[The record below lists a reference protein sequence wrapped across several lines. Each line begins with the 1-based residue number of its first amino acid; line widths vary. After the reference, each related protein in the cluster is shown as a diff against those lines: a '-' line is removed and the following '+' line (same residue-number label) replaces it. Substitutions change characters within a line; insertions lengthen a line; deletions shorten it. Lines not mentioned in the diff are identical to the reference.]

1 MNKKLVIKLKSDL
14 CAGSGKSLGSLID
27 TDICYDE
34 YGLAYIPSK
43 RIKGLLREAFIEY
56 MDWSENNEK
65 IQKIYEEFL
74 GKEENSNTC
83 NLKIDNAYIEN
94 IDAVRN
100 DIECVEE
107 KYKKYLNKQRII
119 NTNTYIRYQTA
130 VDDETGV
137 AIENSLRSTRVLN
150 AGATFVAN
158 IECKTCEEL
167 ELLEKCFKLITH
179 IGTNRTRG
187 YGEIICNLADITS
200 VEIQDVD
207 YEFNDTDFYKINLL
221 LKADSNIMV
230 SKQNSELSE
239 DYIPGSNIMGA
250 IASKYIEE
258 NNIKDFSNITKEYD
272 DLFLNG
278 GVRYSNGYISEKEES
293 FEYFPAPLSFV
304 KVKNTND
311 KYHNK
316 MFDISD
322 SNIQASNLTDKYVT
336 LDGSNY
342 IKDVK
347 LIEQYHHQRAKDLSI
362 GHVLTEENGG
372 TLYQFTSIEMGQYF
386 RTCIETNGEN
396 ARKLIKYLKRNE
408 VLRVGKSRTAEYGKM
423 TIKNIDITKVE
434 EHYKEYEKFA
444 VIFIS
449 ALILFDEGKVRI
461 ANDEETLIKELKK
474 LFGTQDIEKEKSFIG
489 YSKESGYNAIWNLPK
504 EQVPSYEKGTTIC
517 FTAPNMINLK
527 DEYCLGLRTNEGYGK
542 IKIYDIS
549 ENRDSNIQLK
559 KYENNSKNI
568 IEYKNL
574 QETTKEILKKAIKQV
589 IIEEIK
595 TDVFEKVEKSKL
607 DLNNTTIGRVL
618 LMIQESNTEE
628 TLLNNIKAIKDD
640 KKMKKV
646 IDIIKSRENLENL
659 DAFNDY
665 KRILE
670 IDDEEISEEEK
681 NKFRIEYIKQL
692 FILLK
697 LEKKNEEGGKNND

>member
-1 MNKKLVIKLKSDL
+1 MNKKLMIKLKSDL

-34 YGLAYIPSK
+34 YGLAYIPLK

-56 MDWSENNEK
+56 MNWTGDNEK
-65 IQKIYEEFL
+65 IQKIYDELL

-83 NLKIDNAYIEN
+83 DLKIDNAYIEN

-137 AIENSLRSTRVLN
+137 AKENSLRSTRVLN

-158 IECKTCEEL
+158 VECKTCEEL

-187 YGEIICNLADITS
+187 YGEIICNLADMPPIETK
-200 VEIQDVD
+200 DVD

-258 NNIKDFSNITKEYD
+258 HNIKDFSNITKEYN

-278 GVRYSNGYISEKEES
+278 SVRYSNGYISEKEEN
-293 FEYFPAPLSFV
+293 FEYFPVPLSYA
-304 KVKNTND
+304 KEKNTND
-311 KYHNK
+311 KYYNK
-316 MFDISD
+316 MLDISEL
-322 SNIQASNLTDKYVT
+322 NIQTSNLTNKYVT

-347 LIEQYHHQRAKDLSI
+347 LVEQYHHQRAKDLSI
-362 GHVLTEENGG
+362 GHVVSAENGG

-396 ARKLIKYLKRNE
+396 ARKLIKYLKKNE

-434 EHYKEYEKFA
+434 EHYNEYEKFA
-444 VIFIS
+444 VILTS
-449 ALILFDEGKVRI
+449 ALILFDEENQKI
-461 ANDEETLIKELKK
+461 ANDKETLIEKLKN
-474 LFGTQDIEKEKSFIG
+474 LFGTKGLEEDKSFIG
-489 YSKESGYNAIWNLPK
+489 YSKEAGYNAIWNLPK
-504 EQVPSYEKGTTIC
+504 EQVPSYEKGTSIC
-517 FTAPNMINLK
+517 FTATNKINLK

-542 IKIYDIS
+542 IKIYDIP
-549 ENRDSNIQLK
+549 EDKELKLK
-559 KYENNSKNI
+559 KYENASKNV

-574 QETTKEILKKAIKQV
+574 QETTKEILKKSIKQV

-595 TDVFEKVEKSKL
+595 TDVFEKVEKNKL
-607 DLNNTTIGRVL
+607 DINNTTIGRVL

-628 TLLNNIKAIKDD
+628 ILLNNIKAIKDD

-659 DAFNDY
+659 GAFNDY
-665 KRILE
+665 KKILE
-670 IDDEEISEEEK
+670 IDDEKISEEEK
-681 NKFRIEYIKQL
+681 NKFRKEYIKQL

-697 LEKKNEEGGKNND
+697 LEKKIKKEEKNND